1 MLSSIILFTCLHKIF
16 TRQTQD
22 KQHICVYVKDYG
34 ILIPLKKDYY
44 CCKYTTNISIQT
56 NNLDIVLH
64 ADACVCSHVG
74 FCIQIYPNSLAFCIW
89 LQNLDDFFFF
99 FLQCFLSTDICN
111 QILTLMFY
119 VR

>member
-34 ILIPLKKDYY
+34 ILILLKKDYY
-44 CCKYTTNISIQT
+44 YCTYTTNISIQT

-64 ADACVCSHVG
+64 ADACVCYFPPLVSKNHIEIMI
-74 FCIQIYPNSLAFCIW
+74 FEQIRVHFLKNEVNKFKDLFTPRA
-89 LQNLDDFFFF
+89 F
-99 FLQCFLSTDICN
+99 FLSYDGW
-111 QILTLMFY
+111 
-119 VR
+119 